1 MGDSERVAVGTGFW
15 KGCSRRSSRRGPLE
29 VTSDGIPEDTP
40 EETSEGTHSRRG
52 AGTVGDRE
60 EVVLNYF

>member
-15 KGCSRRSSRRGPLE
+15 KGCSRRSSR
-29 VTSDGIPEDTP
+29 SDFGIPEDTP